1 MSLTCLET
9 VEKLKTLLARNLE
22 TEEKLK
28 TLLARKLTIKE
39 IRLLKFLI
47 KNPYYNSPFDVP
59 EETVFLAD
67 NLEGFLF
74 KSKKSPKVTKK
85 SLKSKSPKVTKK
97 SLKSKSPKVTKKSV
111 KKNTQEITFT
121 FNVNVRNDDEKVDI
135 KNNNAKEVETW
146 YKQHINF
153 YLKYNKNVKSITIK
167 HVKGKPNEFTGVCV
181 LYKNDSIATV
191 KSELE
196 TMVIN
201 PDDDGNCLLKLNKKL
216 NKKEYLVSGKKIVFL
231 KNI

>member
-39 IRLLKFLI
+39 IRLIKFLI
-47 KNPYYNSPFDVP
+47 KNPYYNNPFDVP

-97 SLKSKSPKVTKKSV
+97 SLKSKSTKVTTKSV

-121 FNVNVRNDDEKVDI
+121 FNVNVHNDDEKVDI

-201 PDDDGNCLLKLNKKL
+201 PDDGGNYLLKL

>member
-85 SLKSKSPKVTKK
+85 SLKSKSPKVAT
-97 SLKSKSPKVTKKSV
+97 KSV

-121 FNVNVRNDDEKVDI
+121 FNVNVHNDDEKVDI

-201 PDDDGNCLLKLNKKL
+201 PDDGGNYLLKL

>member
-1 MSLTCLET
+1 M
-9 VEKLKTLLARNLE
+9 NL
-22 TEEKLK
+22 
-28 TLLARKLTIKE
+28 
-39 IRLLKFLI
+39 
-47 KNPYYNSPFDVP
+47 V
-59 EETVFLAD
+59 
-67 NLEGFLF
+67 F
-74 KSKKSPKVTKK
+74 KSKKSLKKSIKKSLNKSVKNKSTSKSKK
-85 SLKSKSPKVTKK
+85 SLKVT
-97 SLKSKSPKVTKKSV
+97 TKSV

-121 FNVNVRNDDEKVDI
+121 FNVNVHNDDEKVDI

-201 PDDDGNCLLKLNKKL
+201 PDDDGNCLLKLNKK
-216 NKKEYLVSGKKIVFL
+216 EYLVSGKKIVFL

>member
-9 VEKLKTLLARNLE
+9 VKNLKTLLARNLE

-39 IRLLKFLI
+39 IRLIKFLI
-47 KNPYYNSPFDVP
+47 KNPYYNNPFDVT
-59 EETVFLAD
+59 EETMFLAD
-67 NLEGFLF
+67 NLKGFLF
-74 KSKKSPKVTKK
+74 KSKKSPKVTAK
-85 SLKSKSPKVTKK
+85 SVKSKSPSKSKKSPKVT
-97 SLKSKSPKVTKKSV
+97 TKSV

-121 FNVNVRNDDEKVDI
+121 FNVNVHNDDEKVDI
-135 KNNNAKEVETW
+135 KNNNAKEVEKW

-201 PDDDGNCLLKLNKKL
+201 PDDGGNYLLKL
-216 NKKEYLVSGKKIVFL
+216 NKKEYLVSGKKIIFL